1 MNHLLPVTKML
12 KFFAG
17 IIIGIYIAQE
27 YGDQIPNVKIAF
39 RRLLRLA
46 DEKLKENEKNAEK
59 NNHNK

>member
-1 MNHLLPVTKML
+1 ML